1 MMGSMALSADSRAS
15 DSRAYLSRFT
25 QRAVTREQEG
35 ARRHGL
41 LGQDPYKPH
50 DSGPPRDN
58 HHYGNQGEGEPAEHG
73 RRNLAHLNKLQPL

>member
-15 DSRAYLSRFT
+15 DSRDYLSRFT

-41 LGQDPYKPH
+41 LGQDPYTPH

-58 HHYGNQGEGEPAEHG
+58 HTTATREKASP
-73 RRNLAHLNKLQPL
+73 RNAAGGT